1 MLSFNLG
8 QPIPKDKLD
17 RIVQR
22 LYNRPLT
29 EVDAVYDTASERPKF
44 EVGISQI
51 IKTGYLETRLHAYER
66 PNIKEAARIIA
77 TEGGVDVVILDLSQG
92 DWIEGWDGAT
102 LGPYLLF
109 KPDGSEH
116 RARFKETPHGL
127 PYGAILP
134 WKDGLYLL
142 D

>member
-51 IKTGYLETRLHAYER
+51 IKNGYLCTRLNAYDG
-66 PNIKEAARIIA
+66 PDIKDAARIIA
-77 TEGGVDVVILDLSQG
+77 TEGGVDVVILDFSQG
-92 DWIEGWDGAT
+92 DWIEGWDGDT
-102 LGPYLLF
+102 LGPFLLV

-116 RARFKETPHGL
+116 RARRKETPNGL
-127 PYGAILP
+127 PYGTFLS
-134 WKDGLYLL
+134 W
-142 D
+142 